1 VNLPDSGECELK
13 VIREPSETG
22 GQDLALKSGGF
33 DSADAA
39 GAAGEKTLAGLLLTS
54 LRQGYGVSTLAR
66 TPPGV
71 VTKYGKAMMAGDRFD
86 SIYDDR
92 YGLTVFEDVGRP
104 GFVSV
109 GEVRPLVSGYG
120 TQFCEIWSAAIPD
133 AVALDERT
141 SSSYD
146 LYASSRFENSSR
158 TQFLLLVM
166 AIEAL
171 AEQPKRSKAELDLIE
186 ALLVAITRSELS
198 QEQRGALLSGVGML
212 KRVSIRHACRMYL
225 TRSAEAGIVTDT
237 EAVERFTRCYEIR
250 GRIVHGGA
258 TPSPAQLTSES
269 NAMQT
274 TIRELLTASIEG
286 RAILRQKTK

>member
-1 VNLPDSGECELK
+1 MPPYRFRLRWRLEPGRSVQGLDRPLIVNLPDSGECELK

-120 TQFCEIWSAAIPD
+120 TQFCEIWSAATD
-133 AVALDERT
+133 RQHRRT
-141 SSSYD
+141 SNSTTENQVTLLPD
-146 LYASSRFENSSR
+146 LAD
-158 TQFLLLVM
+158 FLNDHCPHGS
-166 AIEAL
+166 L
-171 AEQPKRSKAELDLIE
+171 AA
-186 ALLVAITRSELS
+186 
-198 QEQRGALLSGVGML
+198 
-212 KRVSIRHACRMYL
+212 
-225 TRSAEAGIVTDT
+225 DT
-237 EAVERFTRCYEIR
+237 TE
-250 GRIVHGGA
+250 
-258 TPSPAQLTSES
+258 PAW
-269 NAMQT
+269 NGY
-274 TIRELLTASIEG
+274 LLTLACPVCG
-286 RAILRQKTK
+286 GV